1 MSAAA
6 NHPPDLPL
14 PSAIEAL
21 HRRRAEL
28 EAEIEQVNAALRV
41 LEGLAE
47 EMPPTSLSG
56 QPFWQVAKAI
66 LASHPAGMTGRELW
80 EAMSAAGV
88 RSQAKDPV
96 NVLNT
101 LLGTHPKVFMRAT
114 RDGTTLVWRLKRRPP
129 AQ

>member
-6 NHPPDLPL
+6 NNHPPDLPL

-47 EMPPTSLSG
+47 EMPPTSLGG

-114 RDGTTLVWRLKRRPP
+114 RDGTTLVWRLKRPPRP
-129 AQ
+129 